1 MPERFQDCPEKG
13 RVEVDVVLMGIGAVL
28 VLLASVDAVMTTMTA
43 GTGGGPLT
51 TRLGRG
57 LWRLL
62 LRVSGGQSSRLLSYA
77 GALILLTTVVVWVL
91 LLWGGWTLVFLGSN
105 AVVDATTRSPASV
118 PATIYY
124 AGFVVF
130 TLGVGDFVAATGTW
144 QVLTALASVIGLFLI
159 TLSITYLVS
168 VVSAAVSRRQL
179 AQSISVLGITGP
191 EIVLTYWSSGQLS
204 SQFASEAQSLRT
216 QLLTTTQQHLAYPV
230 LHFFHSRQASTSAP
244 RSVAALDDALVLL
257 ATGVAED
264 VAPGQDVLGPLQRAL
279 EHYAGTVHSVAGG
292 DPGQPPSPPL
302 APLEAAGLPVV
313 DPGEYSSAA
322 QRHAGRREML
332 HRIVRSD
339 GWSWPDSGR

>member
-1 MPERFQDCPEKG
+1 M
-13 RVEVDVVLMGIGAVL
+13 LIGLGVVL
-28 VLLASVDAVMTTMTA
+28 VLLACVDAVMTTLTA

-51 TRLGRG
+51 TQLGRG

-130 TLGVGDFVAATGTW
+130 TLGVGDVVAVGGTW

-159 TLSITYLVS
+159 TLSITYLIS
-168 VVSAAVSRRQL
+168 VVSAAVTRRQL
-179 AQSISVLGITGP
+179 AQSISVLGMTGSQ
-191 EIVLTYWSSGQLS
+191 IVLTHWTNGQLS

-230 LHFFHSRQASTSAP
+230 LRYFHSRQPSTSAP

-257 ATGVAED
+257 TAGVSSDA
-264 VAPGQDVLGPLQRAL
+264 APGRDVLGPLQGAL
-279 EHYAGTVHSVAGG
+279 EHYTDTVHSIAGG
-292 DPGQPPSPPL
+292 YPGEPPSPAL
-302 APLEAAGLPVV
+302 APLEDAGMPIVHA
-313 DPGEYSSAA
+313 DEYHSAA
-322 QRHAGRREML
+322 RAHAGRREEL

-339 GWSWPDSGR
+339 GWPWP